1 MRMPTVKITN
11 TDEGLLV
18 EQLGHSEK
26 EGSEAPIEEK
36 DTERNG

>member
-18 EQLGHSEK
+18 EQVG
-26 EGSEAPIEEK
+26 GSNDNNGYKNNNKNEK
-36 DTERNG
+36 DKE